1 MIDLQTAIMAIV
13 VFSILIFVHE
23 FGHFI
28 MAKLTG
34 VKVLEF
40 SIGMGPRGFSTM
52 KGDTLYSVRLL
63 PIGGYVKMAGETGY
77 EEDVQFSDDP
87 SFFNNKTVLQRTAVI
102 IAGPLMNLLLAMVL
116 FALIF
121 SIVGVPYIGTEVG
134 QVVENSPAARAG
146 LEPGDKIVGADGQ
159 KIQEWNQLVGIIQSN
174 PGKSIDFVI
183 IRGEKELN
191 LAITPEIDPE
201 SEKAIIGIIQTQS
214 LRRVNIIEGF
224 TFGIQQTIEIIVLTL
239 SALGQ
244 MIAGKM
250 GAEGVAGPVGIIQLI
265 GESAQ
270 VGWVYLVNLMAVI
283 SINLGLINLLP
294 IPALDGSK
302 LIFLAIE
309 GIRRKPVDLKK
320 ENFVHLVGFALLM
333 ALMLMITYR
342 DIMRL
347 LGLGD

>member
-1 MIDLQTAIMAIV
+1 MIDLQTAIMAII

-28 MAKLTG
+28 VAKLTG

-40 SIGMGPRGFSTM
+40 SIGMGPKGFSKR
-52 KGDTLYSVRLL
+52 KGDTLYSIRLL

-77 EEDVQFSDDP
+77 EEDVEFSDDP
-87 SFFNNKTVLQRTAVI
+87 SFFNNKTVLQRAAVI

-121 SIVGVPYIGTEVG
+121 STIGVPYIGTEVG

-146 LEPGDKIVGADGQ
+146 LEPGDKIVGAEGQ
-159 KIQEWNQLVGIIQSN
+159 NIEEWNQLVEIIQSK
-174 PGKSIDFVI
+174 PGESIDFVI
-183 IRGEKELN
+183 TRAERELN
-191 LAITPEIDPE
+191 LTITPEIDPE

-214 LRRVNIIEGF
+214 LRKVNIIEGF

-244 MIAGKM
+244 MVTGKM

-265 GESAQ
+265 GETAQ
-270 VGWVYLVNLMAVI
+270 VGWMYLINLMAVI
-283 SINLGLINLLP
+283 SINLGLLNLLP

-309 GIRRKPVDLKK
+309 GIRGKPVDLRK

-333 ALMLMITYR
+333 ALMLMITYK
-342 DIMRL
+342 DIMRV

>member
-1 MIDLQTAIMAIV
+1 MQTAIIAII

-28 MAKLTG
+28 VAKLTG

-40 SIGMGPRGFSTM
+40 SIGMGPQGFS
-52 KGDTLYSVRLL
+52 KKRGDTLYSVRLL

-77 EEDVQFSDDP
+77 EEEVQFSNDP
-87 SFFNNKTVLQRTAVI
+87 SFFNNKSVLQRAAVI
-102 IAGPLMNLLLAMVL
+102 IAGPLMNLLLAILL

-121 SIVGVPYIGTEVG
+121 SAMGVPYIGTEVG
-134 QVVENSPAARAG
+134 QVVENSPAANAG
-146 LEPGDKIVGADGQ
+146 LETGDEIVGVDGQ
-159 KIQEWNQLVGIIQSN
+159 KIEEWNQLVQIIQSK
-174 PGKSIDFVI
+174 PGESLDFLVV
-183 IRGEKELN
+183 RDGRELS
-191 LAITPEIDPE
+191 LTITPEIDPKT
-201 SEKAIIGIIQTQS
+201 EKAIIGIIQTQS
-214 LRRVNIIEGF
+214 LRKVNIIEGF
-224 TFGIQQTIEIIVLTL
+224 LLGIKQTIEIIAVTL
-239 SALGQ
+239 AALSQ
-244 MIAGKM
+244 MIIGKM

-283 SINLGLINLLP
+283 SINLGLLNLLP

-309 GIRRKPVDLKK
+309 GIRGKPVDMKK

-342 DIMRL
+342 DILRI
-347 LGLGD
+347 LG